1 MKKIALW
8 LSVMALGLCLGCTP
22 EPEPTIKIDLKFRI
36 GQEVNLVIGGRGQI
50 IEVHQPELDWHGRM
64 TSPYRVRINT
74 DEGPKYMWF
83 REFELEVSPWEP
95 S

>member
-1 MKKIALW
+1 MKKIAMW

-22 EPEPTIKIDLKFRI
+22 EPAVRIDLKFRQ
-36 GQEVNLVIGGRGQI
+36 GQMVDLKIGGRGQI
-50 IEVHQPELDWHGRM
+50 INVDASGNGM
-64 TSPYRVRINT
+64 MPYRVRIRT

-83 REFELEVSPWEP
+83 DEFELEIDPWEP